1 MPHLHVFPV
10 SACRIKSLNVW
21 ESFHPGQSRSRW
33 NTSAERAGSS
43 DPGRGHFRGPDCG
56 SRPRPTW
63 LCRIHRGL
71 FTAVTCLFLPGHSLS
86 RLAGTPAGRRKG
98 GRVSPV
104 QGAGPGPALRRR
116 LCPAGTAL
124 LPAASAAV
132 MPLGRGPSCSGR
144 ATSVTGFGAV
154 FRQRKGAGE
163 GGSGPPGGAP
173 SSGGRGRE
181 PMGAGAAVWQAG
193 RPLPPPGGEPARR
206 LSAASSAATGLT
218 HAAIL
223 SPGSRSHAPRRG
235 RSGARGAAADKAK
248 MAGILAWF
256 WNERFWLPHNVT
268 WADLQS
274 TEEAAFPQAEDLY
287 LAFPLAFCIF
297 MIRLLFER

>member
-1 MPHLHVFPV
+1 MPHVHLFAVPAKFRV
-10 SACRIKSLNVW
+10 KSLNVW
-21 ESFHPGQSRSRW
+21 GSVRVGQPRSRL
-33 NTSAERAGSS
+33 NTSAEEGREQRSGQGHIRGAG
-43 DPGRGHFRGPDCG
+43 CG
-56 SRPRPTW
+56 SRPRPAW
-63 LCRIHRGL
+63 LRKIHRGL
-71 FTAVTCLFLPGHSLS
+71 FTAATCLLQ
-86 RLAGTPAGRRKG
+86 AGRDPGGEAKG
-98 GRVSPV
+98 SGGDTERSRQGGGAPGRCWGGGCARWV
-104 QGAGPGPALRRR
+104 QRCCRQPRPRW
-116 LCPAGTAL
+116 P
-124 LPAASAAV
+124 
-132 MPLGRGPSCSGR
+132 PLGRGPSRSGR
-144 ATSVTGFGAV
+144 VTSVSGFCAV
-154 FRQRKGAGE
+154 FRQGKGAGE

-173 SSGGRGRE
+173 SCSGRGRE

-206 LSAASSAATGLT
+206 RLAASSAAAGLT
-218 HAAIL
+218 HASILL